1 MRINATTNLVYLP
14 YLLKTGGINKRSFFQ
29 KLYDKGIE
37 NITNEELILLTLVV
51 YATVCEENQTLDQL
65 YNSISRNQHKIIQHI
80 YYNLRCAYIPK
91 HYAGA
96 LDYFLEMIFDS
107 IKERNA
113 NITLRKIELKRKL
126 ASIGIYEK
134 IAKLFH
140 PTNKVSQDLFEI
152 ICNRLS
158 SNYYMD
164 FYKSEYTMADAM
176 SAPHLKPGIPVIPA
190 LPAIQTKKE
199 DIFEPDRPTEK
210 KIITNVK
217 IPANSTPSSISRTI
231 NGKILSMM
239 KTPSFMKNASETA
252 EAEVKEIQKEEE
264 AIQKEINEDSEWYT
278 LSPQQESEQ
287 VKEDNTITITTVVET
302 NVSGSKKKKEKHG
315 KK

>member
-14 YLLKTGGINKRSFFQ
+14 YLLKTGGIHKRTFFQ

-65 YNSISRNQHKIIQHI
+65 YISISRNQHKIIQHI

-107 IKERNA
+107 VKERNA
-113 NITLRKIELKRKL
+113 SIKIRKVELKRKL
-126 ASIGIYEK
+126 ASIGIYEN

-140 PTNKVSQDLFEI
+140 PTNKVSQDLFEL

-164 FYKSEYTMADAM
+164 VYKNGYTLADAM
-176 SAPHLKPGIPVIPA
+176 AAPHLKSVLDTAIPA
-190 LPAIQTKKE
+190 VPMKKE
-199 DIFEPDRPTEK
+199 EVFEPDSTPTTK
-210 KIITNVK
+210 TVITNVK
-217 IPANSTPSSISRTI
+217 IPVDATPSTISRTL
-231 NGKILSMM
+231 NGKLLSMM

-252 EAEVKEIQKEEE
+252 EAETKEIQKEEE
-264 AIQKEINEDSEWYT
+264 NIKKDITEESEWYS
-278 LSPQQESEQ
+278 LPQPDS
-287 VKEDNTITITTVVET
+287 VKEDNTITVTTTTTVVET
-302 NVSGSKKKKEKHG
+302 NVSGSKKKKDKGG